1 MKTKPVLWSL
11 ILVLTLA
18 LSACGTGNAN
28 APATGVPAVDAPATG
43 EAEAATPAP
52 AVQDG
57 AGTEVLS
64 DLLPS
69 DYADALSA
77 RNQLALGTL
86 RLEGTE
92 HAVTPEQA
100 QTLAFLWQGLKAL
113 GGDSMAASEET
124 AAVQQQIEEA
134 MTEAQLQA
142 IRDMQL
148 TSVDLNAFY
157 EEQGIPMPTPNPD
170 NPDAAPGSQQGRNM
184 TDEERAARRAAR
196 EAAGEAPVEGGGAG
210 AARRDALMDAVIALL
225 VERAG

>member
-1 MKTKPVLWSL
+1 MKMKPVLWSL
-11 ILVLTLA
+11 VLVLALV
-18 LSACGTGNAN
+18 LSACGTGSAE
-28 APATGVPAVDAPATG
+28 APVTSAPDAS
-43 EAEAATPAP
+43 AATPAP

-57 AGTEVLS
+57 AGTEALS

-142 IRDMQL
+142 IRDLQL

-157 EEQGIPMPTPNPD
+157 EELGIPMPTPNPD

-196 EAAGEAPVEGGGAG
+196 EAAGEAPVEGGGGGAG

>member
-1 MKTKPVLWSL
+1 MKMKPVLWSL
-11 ILVLTLA
+11 VLVLALG
-18 LSACGTGNAN
+18 LSACGTGSAE
-28 APATGVPAVDAPATG
+28 APGTSAPVTSAPDAS
-43 EAEAATPAP
+43 AATPAP
-52 AVQDG
+52 AAEDG
-57 AGTEVLS
+57 AGTEALS

-100 QTLAFLWQGLKAL
+100 QTLSFLWQGLKAL

-142 IRDMQL
+142 IRDLQL

-157 EEQGIPMPTPNPD
+157 EEQGLPIPTPNPE
-170 NPDAAPGSQQGRNM
+170 NPDAVPGSQQGRNM

-196 EAAGEAPVEGGGAG
+196 EAAGEAPVEGGGGGAG